1 MARLRTALVTGSAL
15 AAALLGAGLTL
26 RRQAAIARDR
36 IGKPL
41 GESALDAERVWR
53 ARRPGSPIELLLVG
67 DSVAAGL
74 GAARPKETIG
84 ARLAKALGKHADRP
98 VRLRSVA
105 VVGAESRDLA
115 GQLDQLDAGYEP
127 DVAVIIVGGNDVT
140 HRIPVGESVSELT
153 TAIDRLCERGARVV
167 VGTCPDLGA
176 LRPVPQPLRTF
187 ASRLSHRLAAAQAVA
202 AERAGAATV
211 DLRRTVGPL
220 FFDEPTEMFSLD
232 RFHPSALGYRRTAA
246 AMLPVVIEV
255 LEGRRSTEP
264 VASTAVDLSGAGSGT
279 RADDALADAISRDR
293 SLG

>member
-15 AAALLGAGLTL
+15 VAAFLGAGLTL
-26 RRQAAIARDR
+26 RRQAAIARRR

-41 GESALDAERVWR
+41 GEQALDAERVWR
-53 ARRPGSPIELLLVG
+53 RGRPGEPIELLLVG

-74 GAARPKETIG
+74 GASRPKETIG

-115 GQLDQLDAGYEP
+115 AQLDRLDETYTP

-140 HRIPVGESVSELT
+140 HRIPVPESVTDLT
-153 TAIDRLCERGARVV
+153 AAITRLRDRGARVV

-176 LRPVPQPLRTF
+176 LRPVPQPLRTLV
-187 ASRLSHRLAAAQAVA
+187 SRMSRRLAAAQAVA

-220 FFDEPTEMFSLD
+220 FFDEPAEMFSLD
-232 RFHPSALGYRRTAA
+232 RFHPSPLGYRRTAT
-246 AMLPVVIEV
+246 AMLPVVVRV
-255 LEGRRSTEP
+255 LESDDDEP
-264 VASTAVDLSGAGSGT
+264 RLTDDTTSGHAAK
-279 RADDALADAISRDR
+279 RAPIAHEHAIS
-293 SLG
+293 